1 MELKREIWTSDDVLP
16 FQEYLKSFS
25 KGTEK
30 AMWEARIVNT
40 KLPCLAVPSEIVRDI
55 VKQISK
61 GNFLS
66 FIELWIWETHTNTS
80 ILAGLITKIDDFEIQ
95 KKYLM
100 KLAENADSWAT
111 TDAVK
116 IKTNNKNKMDYF
128 EFAKSILHENKP
140 FVRRLGLII
149 LLKLSNYDDLADEIL
164 NLTNTF
170 YDEEHYYVNMA
181 NAWLVCEMMTKHR
194 EKTLKFL
201 ENHNLNNFT
210 INKASSKCRDSFRI
224 SDEDKIALLKFKA
237 KNT

>member
-1 MELKREIWTSDDVLP
+1 MELKREVWTNSDILP

-25 KGTEK
+25 KGEEK

-40 KLPCLAVPSEIVRDI
+40 KLPCLAVPSDVVKDIVR
-55 VKQISK
+55 QISK

-66 FIELWIWETHTNTS
+66 FVELWIWETHTNTQ
-80 ILAGLITKIDDFEIQ
+80 ILAELITKIDDFELQ

-100 KLAENADSWAT
+100 KLGESADSWAT

-116 IKTNNKNKMDYF
+116 IKVNNNNKLKYF
-128 EFAKSILHENKP
+128 EFAKSILYNEKP
-140 FVRRLGLII
+140 FVRRLGLIL
-149 LLKLSNYDDLADEIL
+149 LLKLSNQEDLVDEIL
-164 NLTNTF
+164 NLANTF
-170 YDEEHYYVNMA
+170 YNEEHYYVNMA

-201 ENHNLNNFT
+201 KSHNLNNFT
-210 INKASSKCRDSFRI
+210 INKAISKCRDSFRI
-224 SDEDKIALLKFKA
+224 SDEDKNELLKFKT